1 LIQKDLKA
9 DNMRKKYV
17 IKNLLNNQYF
27 YGFYTNKQWTD
38 ELRDAKIFEN
48 YTLEEMID
56 YLNSNQEIFG
66 GKYIDFISFY
76 N

>member
-1 LIQKDLKA
+1 
-9 DNMRKKYV
+9 MRKKYV

-38 ELRDAKIFEN
+38 DLREAKKFEG

-56 YLNSNQEIFG
+56 YLNSQQEIFG